1 MNLGESLRRNTLWIL
16 TGNVS
21 GQLITF
27 VVGVVL
33 ARLLAPED
41 FGLLVTINIFTGIA
55 SFVAAGGMGDALVQA
70 KQVDEDDYR
79 VVFTIQLIVCLLIYL
94 GCYYIAPWLSSWL
107 KNGLYMDLLRVAAL
121 TFLLRPFTNIPRAR
135 LKRAMQFKV
144 IALSRLTGM
153 IFGSSTSIVL
163 ALMDMGTWALIYGG
177 LVGPVIS
184 TILLYYFT
192 RWRPRI
198 RFIPSVARRLGGY
211 GIKMS
216 LNAIILYLRQQTS
229 NLIISHQL
237 GPSLLGLF
245 NKANSMSALPAQMIS
260 GSAYQT
266 VFRALSSEQ
275 ENLDR
280 SKYIYTRTIALVAVY
295 TLPFYTGLLWLAEP
309 FIVTIYGSKWVGTAL
324 PLQILA
330 LSGLFRIISSPS
342 GALIAAQNRL
352 GHEIR
357 IQIETWILLVIGCF
371 IGLHWGIVGI
381 AWGILPSFAYL
392 ALRLAWLAN
401 ECVRGT
407 FSELF
412 HSLIPA
418 LLLNSAL
425 MGILLI
431 VHTVLP
437 SGTSSDRPA
446 IYLLTMSG
454 IGGAAYILLFLFAPI
469 PALASE
475 SLRWKQ
481 KLRLSTGPA

>member
-1 MNLGESLRRNTLWIL
+1 MNLGESIRRNTLWIL

-27 VVGVVL
+27 AVGVAL

-41 FGLLVTINIFTGIA
+41 FGLLVTINIFTGIL
-55 SFVAAGGMGDALVQA
+55 SFVAAGGMGEALIQA

-79 VVFTIQLIVCLLIYL
+79 VVFTIQLLVCLLIYL
-94 GCYYIAPWLSSWL
+94 GIYYIAPWFSIWF

-121 TFLLRPFTNIPRAR
+121 TFLIRPFTNIPRAR
-135 LKRAMQFKV
+135 LTRAMQFKV

-153 IFGSSTSIVL
+153 IIGSIISITL

-177 LVGPVIS
+177 LASPLIN
-184 TILLYYFT
+184 TALIYYHT
-192 RWRPRI
+192 RWLPGI
-198 RFIPSVARRLGGY
+198 RFIPSVARRLGSY

-216 LNAIILYLRQQTS
+216 LNSIILYLRKQTS

-245 NKANSMSALPAQMIS
+245 NKADSLSTLPAETIS

-280 SKYIYTRTIALVAVY
+280 SKYIYRRTIALTAVY
-295 TLPFYTGLLWLAEP
+295 VLPFYIGLLWLAEP
-309 FIVTIYGSKWVGTAL
+309 FIVTVYGNKWLETAL

-330 LSGLFRIISSPS
+330 LSGLFRIISSAS
-342 GALIAAQNRL
+342 GAVIAAQNRL
-352 GHEIR
+352 GHEVR
-357 IQIETWILLVIGCF
+357 IQIETWILLVTGCF
-371 IGLHWGIVGI
+371 VGLPWGIVGI

-401 ECVRGT
+401 ECIRGS
-407 FSELF
+407 FPELF
-412 HSLIPA
+412 HSLFPA

-425 MGILLI
+425 MGTLLI
-431 VHTVLP
+431 VHFVLP
-437 SGTSSDRPA
+437 SGASSDQPA

-454 IGGAAYILLFLFAPI
+454 IGGTVYALLFLFAPV
-469 PALASE
+469 PTLASE
-475 SLRWKQ
+475 SSRWKQ
-481 KLRLSTGPA
+481 KLKLLAKP